1 MKQRG
6 PRFDILAG
14 PSLDELS
21 RVKVNADR
29 TGPLAIKTASFEG
42 ALTVRMKD
50 FADHNGDI
58 YRDTETNYFA
68 NWSDVTWSI
77 QIQGRFLQPTS
88 ADDCVFGNTFDK
100 PIRDRLPFGT
110 GAALKA
116 ISYIDPSLEN
126 DLYADKPWAWSPL
139 LATMNYIRIESALN
153 VCSLDYILSRSSPH
167 HHFSTTMSIFSLSSR
182 LEADDSPLPPWESAT
197 RPVEDCSSLLE
208 GNPTNISKPHLRR
221 KFFSSA
227 VNRQAIMLGPRVN
240 VSEIQSKIEL
250 DITIFD
256 ILPDYCQLFVSRLAI
271 VGFCKINAEFAN
283 GFIDFSTLA
292 LNVPVVNVHFK
303 LDKLWD
309 GQPVRYVCQ
318 SRKTEETYFVVVFQI
333 SELDAENKLEED
345 DEDED
350 AEQTPEQNEVASR
363 RATRGNSAAM
373 RPPDDLISVDEW
385 GVD

>member
-14 PSLDELS
+14 SSLDELS

-29 TGPLAIKTASFEG
+29 SGPLAIKTKSFEG
-42 ALTVRMKD
+42 NLTVRMKD
-50 FADHNGDI
+50 FADYNGDI

-68 NWSDVTWSI
+68 NWTDVTWSI

-139 LATMNYIRIESALN
+139 LATMNYIRTER
-153 VCSLDYILSRSSPH
+153 LD
-167 HHFSTTMSIFSLSSR
+167 
-182 LEADDSPLPPWESAT
+182 ADDSPLPPCEAAT
-197 RPVEDCSSLLE
+197 RPVEDCSSLLS

-227 VNRQAIMLGPRVN
+227 VNRQAIMLGPRDFVR
-240 VSEIQSKIEL
+240 SFLSSHS
-250 DITIFD
+250 ITIV
-256 ILPDYCQLFVSRLAI
+256 LLASSRTSQMQMVLFMMRPI
-271 VGFCKINAEFAN
+271 VG
-283 GFIDFSTLA
+283 
-292 LNVPVVNVHFK
+292 
-303 LDKLWD
+303 
-309 GQPVRYVCQ
+309 QP
-318 SRKTEETYFVVVFQI
+318 FG
-333 SELDAENKLEED
+333 DH
-345 DEDED
+345 
-350 AEQTPEQNEVASR
+350 
-363 RATRGNSAAM
+363 
-373 RPPDDLISVDEW
+373 
-385 GVD
+385 

>member
-14 PSLDELS
+14 SSLDELS

-29 TGPLAIKTASFEG
+29 SGPLAIKTKSFEG
-42 ALTVRMKD
+42 NLTVRMKD
-50 FADHNGDI
+50 FADYNGDI

-68 NWSDVTWSI
+68 NWTDVTWSI

-139 LATMNYIRIESALN
+139 LATMNYIRTER
-153 VCSLDYILSRSSPH
+153 LD
-167 HHFSTTMSIFSLSSR
+167 
-182 LEADDSPLPPWESAT
+182 ADDSPLPPCEAAT
-197 RPVEDCSSLLE
+197 RPVEDCSSLLS

-227 VNRQAIMLGPRVN
+227 VNRQAIMLGPR
-240 VSEIQSKIEL
+240 
-250 DITIFD
+250 DF
-256 ILPDYCQLFVSRLAI
+256 
-271 VGFCKINAEFAN
+271 INAEFAN

-292 LNVPVVNVHFK
+292 LNVPVVNVSFK

-318 SRKTEETYFVVVFQI
+318 SRKTGETYFVVVFQI
-333 SELDAENKLEED
+333 VELDAENKLEED

-350 AEQTPEQNEVASR
+350 AEQTPEQSEVASR

-373 RPPDDLISVDEW
+373 RPPDDLISIDEW

>member
-6 PRFDILAG
+6 PRFDIFAG

-29 TGPLAIKTASFEG
+29 SGPLPIKTKSFEG
-42 ALTVRMKD
+42 NLTVRMKD
-50 FADHNGDI
+50 FADYNGDI

-68 NWSDVTWSI
+68 NWTDVTWSI
-77 QIQGRFLQPTS
+77 QVQGRFLQPTS

-139 LATMNYIRIESALN
+139 LATMNYIRTE
-153 VCSLDYILSRSSPH
+153 
-167 HHFSTTMSIFSLSSR
+167 R
-182 LEADDSPLPPWESAT
+182 LEADDSPLPPWEVAT

-227 VNRQAIMLGPRVN
+227 VNRKALTLGPR
-240 VSEIQSKIEL
+240 
-250 DITIFD
+250 DF
-256 ILPDYCQLFVSRLAI
+256 
-271 VGFCKINAEFAN
+271 INAEFAN

-292 LNVPVVNVHFK
+292 LNVPVVNVSFK

-318 SRKTEETYFVVVFQI
+318 SRQTGETYFVVVFQI

-350 AEQTPEQNEVASR
+350 AEQTPEQSEVASR

>member
-42 ALTVRMKD
+42 RSRMKD

-139 LATMNYIRIESALN
+139 LATMNYIRI
-153 VCSLDYILSRSSPH
+153 D
-167 HHFSTTMSIFSLSSR
+167 R

-227 VNRQAIMLGPRVN
+227 VNRQAIMLGPR
-240 VSEIQSKIEL
+240 
-250 DITIFD
+250 
-256 ILPDYCQLFVSRLAI
+256 
-271 VGFCKINAEFAN
+271 INAEFAN

>member
-139 LATMNYIRIESALN
+139 LATMNYIRI
-153 VCSLDYILSRSSPH
+153 D
-167 HHFSTTMSIFSLSSR
+167 R

-227 VNRQAIMLGPRVN
+227 VNRQAIMLGPR
-240 VSEIQSKIEL
+240 
-250 DITIFD
+250 
-256 ILPDYCQLFVSRLAI
+256 
-271 VGFCKINAEFAN
+271 INAEFAN

>member
-1 MKQRG
+1 
-6 PRFDILAG
+6 
-14 PSLDELS
+14 
-21 RVKVNADR
+21 
-29 TGPLAIKTASFEG
+29 
-42 ALTVRMKD
+42 
-50 FADHNGDI
+50 
-58 YRDTETNYFA
+58 
-68 NWSDVTWSI
+68 
-77 QIQGRFLQPTS
+77 
-88 ADDCVFGNTFDK
+88 
-100 PIRDRLPFGT
+100 
-110 GAALKA
+110 
-116 ISYIDPSLEN
+116 
-126 DLYADKPWAWSPL
+126 
-139 LATMNYIRIESALN
+139 
-153 VCSLDYILSRSSPH
+153 
-167 HHFSTTMSIFSLSSR
+167 MSIFSLSSR

-250 DITIFD
+250 DIPYLTFYLTIVNYSHSQSLAVLLE
-256 ILPDYCQLFVSRLAI
+256 IIRLTPNSPTDSSI
-271 VGFCKINAEFAN
+271 SLHWPECTGREYW
-283 GFIDFSTLA
+283 T
-292 LNVPVVNVHFK
+292 
-303 LDKLWD
+303 KLWD

-385 GVD
+385 ESIEKPYDLTQPSISATLP

>member
-139 LATMNYIRIESALN
+139 LATMNYIRI
-153 VCSLDYILSRSSPH
+153 D
-167 HHFSTTMSIFSLSSR
+167 R

-240 VSEIQSKIEL
+240 
-250 DITIFD
+250 
-256 ILPDYCQLFVSRLAI
+256 
-271 VGFCKINAEFAN
+271 INAEFAN

>member
-126 DLYADKPWAWSPL
+126 DLYVDKPWAWSPL
-139 LATMNYIRIESALN
+139 LATMNYIRI
-153 VCSLDYILSRSSPH
+153 D
-167 HHFSTTMSIFSLSSR
+167 R

-240 VSEIQSKIEL
+240 
-250 DITIFD
+250 
-256 ILPDYCQLFVSRLAI
+256 
-271 VGFCKINAEFAN
+271 INAEFAN

>member
-126 DLYADKPWAWSPL
+126 DLYVDKPWAWSPL
-139 LATMNYIRIESALN
+139 LATMNYIRI
-153 VCSLDYILSRSSPH
+153 D
-167 HHFSTTMSIFSLSSR
+167 R